1 MLAEPPEISCCFA
14 SLKVNVKYRNF
25 CKIKNILVRSLENLL
40 LLNLALYHP
49 GGLVKFG
56 APPPFIAREKGHF
69 VPKSKD
75 ILSPKG
81 IQCHVTSRD
90 REVIGNAK
98 LKASAMR
105 ERQRQGIRGT
115 CRVKVL

>member
-49 GGLVKFG
+49 GRPCKIW

-69 VPKSKD
+69 VPKRN
-75 ILSPKG
+75 
-81 IQCHVTSRD
+81 TMSRD
-90 REVIGNAK
+90 RV
-98 LKASAMR
+98 
-105 ERQRQGIRGT
+105 
-115 CRVKVL
+115 